1 MVVVVETPTRLL
13 NSREKPKKRA
23 FYFLNYSDMERLD
36 AFKKSLKT
44 GKIEISTNTAKLF
57 VQYFTIE
64 KDFEDFVKLLELNC
78 NDVEKLQDKLRE
90 DLYNENTMLFFDTM
104 QKQIKNV
111 MFEERG
117 VFANL
122 EFVSF

>member
-1 MVVVVETPTRLL
+1 MEPL
-13 NSREKPKKRA
+13 N
-23 FYFLNYSDMERLD
+23 

-64 KDFEDFVKLLELNC
+64 EDFEDFVKLLELNC
-78 NDVEKLQDKLRE
+78 NGIEELQDKLRE

-104 QKQIKNV
+104 QKHIKNV

-117 VFANL
+117 VFTNL

>member
-1 MVVVVETPTRLL
+1 M
-13 NSREKPKKRA
+13 K
-23 FYFLNYSDMERLD
+23 RLD

-64 KDFEDFVKLLELNC
+64 NDFEDFVKLLELNC
-78 NDVEKLQDKLRE
+78 GDIEELQDKLRE

-117 VFANL
+117 VFTNL
-122 EFVSF
+122 EFDSF

>member
-1 MVVVVETPTRLL
+1 
-13 NSREKPKKRA
+13 
-23 FYFLNYSDMERLD
+23 MERLD

-117 VFANL
+117 VFTNL